1 MFAAAAKIDGVRVR
15 PSPERTRIV
24 FDLGQPVDHA
34 IFSLTDPHRLVID
47 IEAAELAVDL
57 KELRLDGT
65 PINKIRY
72 SRRNEGKELRI
83 HRPHQH
89 PVT

>member
-1 MFAAAAKIDGVRVR
+1 MRVAEKLAFRRWKTLLIALLLLQAGELLAAAAKIDGVRVR

-47 IEAAELAVDL
+47 IEAAELAVD
-57 KELRLDGT
+57 
-65 PINKIRY
+65 
-72 SRRNEGKELRI
+72 
-83 HRPHQH
+83 
-89 PVT
+89 